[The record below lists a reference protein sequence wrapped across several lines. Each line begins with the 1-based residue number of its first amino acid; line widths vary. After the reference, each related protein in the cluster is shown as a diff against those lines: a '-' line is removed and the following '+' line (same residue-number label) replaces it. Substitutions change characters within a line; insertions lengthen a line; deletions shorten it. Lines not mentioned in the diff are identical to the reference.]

1 MSTLKIGIANYDEMK
16 ARTLAIAN
24 GKFKPKRN
32 DPKVWFTSMESFAKV
47 LSDKNRVLL
56 DLIIEKKP
64 DSMAELAE
72 LSGRAKSNLS
82 RTLHTMER
90 YGLVKLKKDAGG
102 KIVPRVPYTDI
113 VLDVAIGARTPTQP

>member
-1 MSTLKIGIANYDEMK
+1 MSTLKVGIANYEKMK

-32 DPKVWFTSMESFAKV
+32 DPKVWFASMESFARV

-90 YGLVKLKKDAGG
+90 YGLVKLKKHAGG

-113 VLDVAIGARTPTQP
+113 VLDVSIGAKTPVEH